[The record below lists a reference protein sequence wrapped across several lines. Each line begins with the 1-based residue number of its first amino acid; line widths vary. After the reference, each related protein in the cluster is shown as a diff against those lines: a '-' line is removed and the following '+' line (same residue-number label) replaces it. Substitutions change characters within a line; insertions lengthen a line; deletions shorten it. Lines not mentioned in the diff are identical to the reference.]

1 MAERYFNDL
10 DLFHTVAGETPYAT
24 VLSGTQDYISRSHN
38 NILNKDA
45 LTGEDVLTIK
55 KYIENYLISND
66 IKCRGVGSIVELVD
80 KLYKDMAMYS
90 FLTDYL
96 DERKIDELGLE
107 EININSWDC
116 VFIKTATK
124 GKLRLKERFLSPQHA
139 IDVVKRMLR
148 HKDMTIDDTMP
159 VALGTLGKNVRIAV
173 MKTPVLDSEIGI
185 SASIRIVSF
194 SKLGREDLL
203 RYGTATADM
212 LDFLELCLRH
222 KISVCFSGETGSG
235 KTGTA
240 GYLLARITED
250 ATFRVVTLEEGSR
263 EFSLVRRDEEGYP
276 LNDVIH
282 LITVPSGDKKYNIDQ
297 DFLLERLL
305 RYDPDIIGVG
315 EMRSKES
322 FTAAETSLTNH
333 TVVTTTHADSAEDT
347 YDRMMT
353 LAKKMHE
360 FQDATLLRLMT
371 KAFPIIA
378 YQQIM
383 QDGSRKIT
391 EIIEGE
397 GIDGITVKYRTL
409 YRYVV
414 GNTYTDEL
422 GNVSVTGRFEKVEK
436 ISDRLREKLINRGV
450 PRAVAEV
457 M

>member
-1 MAERYFNDL
+1 MAEQYLNDL
-10 DLFHTVAGETPYAT
+10 FYTVAGETLYAT
-24 VLSGTQDYISRSHN
+24 VLSGTQEYISRNHTGL
-38 NILNKDA
+38 LNKDT
-45 LTGEDVLTIK
+45 LTSEDVLTLK
-55 KYIENYLISND
+55 KFIENYLMVHD
-66 IKCRGVGSIVELVD
+66 IKCKGAASIVELVD
-80 KLYKDMAMYS
+80 KLYKDMALYS

-96 DERKIDELGLE
+96 DERRIDELGLE
-107 EININSWDC
+107 EININSLDC
-116 VFIKTATK
+116 VFIKTAKK

-159 VALGTLGKNVRIAV
+159 VALGTLGKNIRIAV

-203 RYGTATADM
+203 KYGTATPEM
-212 LDFLELCLRH
+212 LDLLELFLRH
-222 KISVCFSGETGSG
+222 KVSICFAGETGSG

-240 GYLLARITED
+240 GYLLSRITED
-250 ATFRVVTLEEGSR
+250 AAFRVVTLEEGSR

-276 LNDVIH
+276 INDVIH

-333 TVVTTTHADSAEDT
+333 TVVTTIHADSAEDT
-347 YDRMMT
+347 YDRMVT

-378 YQQIM
+378 FQEVLA
-383 QDGSRKIT
+383 DGSRKIT

-397 GIDGITVKYRTL
+397 GIDGIQVKYRTL
-409 YRYVV
+409 YRYEVE
-414 GNTYTDEL
+414 NTVTDEQ
-422 GNVSVTGRFEKVEK
+422 GNVFVTGRFEKGDKV
-436 ISDRLREKLINRGV
+436 SDRLRKRLITRGV
-450 PRAVAEV
+450 PRAVAEGV
-457 M
+457 

>member
-1 MAERYFNDL
+1 

-24 VLSGTQDYISRSHN
+24 VLSGTQEYISRVHQA
-38 NILNKDA
+38 ILNKDT
-45 LTGEDVLTIK
+45 LTPEDVLTLK
-55 KYIENYLISND
+55 KYIENYLMTND
-66 IKCRGVGSIVELVD
+66 VKCRGVKSMVELVD
-80 KLYKDMAMYS
+80 KLYKDMALYS

-116 VFIKTATK
+116 VFLKTAKK
-124 GKLRLKERFLSPQHA
+124 GKLRLEERFLSPQHA

-159 VALGTLGKNVRIAV
+159 VALGTLGKNVRIAA
-173 MKTPVLDSEIGI
+173 MKTPVLDKEIGI

-203 RYGTATADM
+203 KYGTATPEM
-212 LDFLELCLRH
+212 LDLLELFLRH
-222 KISVCFSGETGSG
+222 KVSICLAGETGSG

-240 GYLLARITED
+240 GYLLSEVTRDDTLRVIT
-250 ATFRVVTLEEGSR
+250 VEEGSR
-263 EFSLVRRDEEGYP
+263 EFSLVRRDENGYP
-276 LNDVIH
+276 VNDVVH
-282 LITVPSGDKKYNIDQ
+282 LITVPSSKKEYNIDQ

-322 FTAAETSLTNH
+322 FTAAETSLTSH
-333 TVVTTTHADSAEDT
+333 TVVTTIHADSAEDT
-347 YDRMMT
+347 YERMVV

-360 FQDATLLRLMT
+360 FQDATLYRLMV

-378 YQQIM
+378 FQKVLA
-383 QDGSRKIT
+383 DGSRKIT
-391 EIIEGE
+391 QIIEAE
-397 GIDGITVKYRTL
+397 GLDGTQVKYRTL
-409 YRYVV
+409 YRYKVE
-414 GNTYTDEL
+414 NNFTDEL
-422 GNVSVTGRFEKVEK
+422 GSVTTTGCFERVEK
-436 ISDRLREKLINRGV
+436 ISGRLRERLIARGV
-450 PRAVAEV
+450 ARAVAER

>member
-1 MAERYFNDL
+1 MAEQYLN

-24 VLSGTQDYISRSHN
+24 VLAGTQDYISRNHTGL
-38 NILNKDA
+38 LNKDT
-45 LTGEDVLTIK
+45 LTPEDVLTLK
-55 KYIENYLISND
+55 KYIENYVMAHD
-66 IKCRGVGSIVELVD
+66 IKCKGVGSIVELVD
-80 KLYKDMAMYS
+80 KLYKDMALYS

-96 DERKIDELGLE
+96 DERKIEELGLE

-116 VFIKTATK
+116 IFIKTAKK
-124 GKLRLKERFLSPQHA
+124 GKLRLEERFLSPQHA

-159 VALGTLGKNVRIAV
+159 VALGTLGKNVRIAA
-173 MKTPVLDSEIGI
+173 MKTPVLDNEVGI

-203 RYGTATADM
+203 RYGTATAEM

-222 KISVCFSGETGSG
+222 KVSICFAGETGSG

-240 GYLLARITED
+240 GYLLSRVTED
-250 ATFRVVTLEEGSR
+250 DTIRLVTLEEGSR
-263 EFSLVRRDEEGYP
+263 EFSLVRRDENGYP
-276 LNDVIH
+276 INDVIH
-282 LITVPSGDKKYNIDQ
+282 LITVPSGNDKYNIDQ

-333 TVVTTTHADSAEDT
+333 TVVTTIHADSAEDS
-347 YDRMMT
+347 YDRMVM

-360 FQDATLLRLMT
+360 FQDATLLRLMV

-378 YQQIM
+378 FQEILA
-383 QDGSRKIT
+383 DGSRKIT

-397 GIDGITVKYRTL
+397 SIEGNQVKCRTL
-409 YRYVV
+409 YRYEVE
-414 GNTYTDEL
+414 NTVTDES
-422 GNVSVTGRFEKVEK
+422 GKSMVIGHFEKVDR
-436 ISDRLREKLINRGV
+436 ISNRLLKRLITKGV
-450 PRAVAEV
+450 PRAVAEGL
-457 M
+457 